1 VKKDEADD
9 MTERAEKVARACFPL
24 LAHHG
29 AEVQGAA
36 LGELVALHIAGH
48 IILGDQAKT
57 ERMRAMVLE
66 EFVRLVKDLV
76 PLVEAG
82 HILPRLRQ

>member
-1 VKKDEADD
+1 
-9 MTERAEKVARACFPL
+9 
-24 LAHHG
+24 
-29 AEVQGAA
+29 
-36 LGELVALHIAGH
+36 
-48 IILGDQAKT
+48 
-57 ERMRAMVLE
+57 MRAMVLE

>member
-9 MTERAEKVARACFPL
+9 LTERARAVAQACFPL

-29 AEVQGAA
+29 SEVQGAA

-48 IILGDQAKT
+48 IIPGDRART
-57 ERMRAMVLE
+57 ESMRAMVLE
-66 EFVRLVKDLV
+66 QFVSLVKDLV
-76 PLVEAG
+76 PLVEAT
-82 HILPRLRQ
+82 HILPRLNN